1 MSYKTIATVFR
12 SEHIDSEH
20 LKAAID
26 IAEKADGHLDV
37 LALGTDRIQPGA
49 YYAGAA
55 AIAIQSAMTDA
66 ITDSREAEE
75 AAERI
80 LEPSGIRFEVTR
92 AVAQVGGIPQ
102 IVGRRLGLS
111 DLIVLPKPYG
121 EDRTAE
127 DVSILEAALFATR
140 VPVLVLPAGT
150 KSFTQ
155 PSRIVIGWNQSDEA
169 MQAIRSSIPLMTA
182 AKSVDIAIIDPPDHD
197 PDRSDPGGLLAAMLS
212 RHGVRA
218 EISIL
223 AKTMPRVS
231 DVLLRHVRDKGAE
244 LVVMGAY
251 GHSRFLEEILGG
263 ATRNMLAEA
272 DVPVIM
278 AH

>member
-12 SEHIDSEH
+12 SEHIDSDH
-20 LKAAID
+20 LQVAID
-26 IAEKADGHLDV
+26 ITDKMDGHLDV

-55 AIAIQSAMTDA
+55 AIAIKNAMDDA
-66 ITDSREAEE
+66 VEEARKAEE

-80 LEPSGIRFEVTR
+80 LEPSGVRFEITR
-92 AVAQVGGIPQ
+92 AVAQIGGIPQ

-111 DLIVLPKPYG
+111 DLVVLPKPYG
-121 EDRTAE
+121 EDRNSE
-127 DVSILEAALFATR
+127 DVAILEAALFATR
-140 VPVLVLPAGT
+140 VPVLVMPPNVKT
-150 KSFTQ
+150 FKS
-155 PSRIVIGWNQSDEA
+155 PSEIVIAWNQSDEA
-169 MQAIRSSIPLMTA
+169 MQAIRSAMPLLMA
-182 AKSVDIAIIDPPDHD
+182 ADKVDIVIIDPPDHD
-197 PDRSDPGGLLAAMLS
+197 PDRSDPGGLLAALLS

-223 AKTMPRVS
+223 ARTMPRVS
-231 DVLLRHVRDKGAE
+231 DVLLRHVRDKSAD

-272 DVPVIM
+272 QVPVIM

>member
-12 SEHIDSEH
+12 SEHIDSDH
-20 LKAAID
+20 LRYAID
-26 IAEKADGHLDV
+26 LTDKMDGHLDV

-55 AIAIQSAMTDA
+55 AIAVTNAMEEA
-66 ITDSREAEE
+66 VEEARRAEE
-75 AAERI
+75 AVERV
-80 LEPSGIRFEVTR
+80 LEPSGIKYEVTR
-92 AVAQVGGIPQ
+92 AVAQIGGIPQ

-111 DLIVLPKPYG
+111 DLVILPKPYG
-121 EDRTAE
+121 EDRTSE
-127 DVSILEAALFATR
+127 DVAILEAALFSTR
-140 VPVLVLPAGT
+140 VPILVLPAGL
-150 KSFTQ
+150 KSFST
-155 PSRIVIGWNQSDEA
+155 PTRIVIAWNQSDEA
-169 MQAIRSSIPLMTA
+169 MQAIRSAMPMLLA
-182 AKSVDIAIIDPPDHD
+182 ADAVDIAIIDPPEHD

-223 AKTMPRVS
+223 ARTLPRVS
-231 DVLLRHVRDKGAE
+231 DVLCRHVRDRSADM
-244 LVVMGAY
+244 VVMGAY

-263 ATRNMLAEA
+263 ATRNMLAESQ
-272 DVPVIM
+272 VPVIM

>member
-12 SEHIDSEH
+12 SEHIDSDH
-20 LKAAID
+20 LKVAID
-26 IAEKADGHLDV
+26 ITDKMEGHLDV

-55 AIAIQSAMTDA
+55 AIAVKNAMEDA
-66 ITDSREAEE
+66 VEEARKAEE
-75 AAERI
+75 AAERL
-80 LEPSGIRFEVTR
+80 LETSGIRFEITR
-92 AVAQVGGIPQ
+92 AVAQIGGIPQ

-111 DLIVLPKPYG
+111 DLVVLPKPYG
-121 EDRTAE
+121 EDRTSE
-127 DVSILEAALFATR
+127 DVAILEAALFATR
-140 VPVLVLPAGT
+140 VPVVVMPPGVDT
-150 KSFTQ
+150 FKS
-155 PSRIVIGWNQSDEA
+155 PSRIVIAWNQSDEA
-169 MQAIRSSIPLMTA
+169 MQAIRSSMPLLKA
-182 AKSVDIAIIDPPDHD
+182 AEVVDIAIIDPPDHD
-197 PDRSDPGGLLAAMLS
+197 PDRSDPGGLLAALLS
-212 RHGVRA
+212 RQGVRA

-223 AKTMPRVS
+223 ARTMPRVS
-231 DVLLRHVRDKGAE
+231 DVLLRHVRDKSAD

-272 DVPVIM
+272 TVPVIM

>member
-12 SEHIDSEH
+12 SEHIDTDH
-20 LKAAID
+20 LKFAAD
-26 IAEKADGHLDV
+26 MTEKMDGHLDV

-55 AIAIQSAMTDA
+55 AIAVRNAM
-66 ITDSREAEE
+66 EE
-75 AAERI
+75 AVQEAHRAEDAADRI

-102 IVGRRLGLS
+102 IVGRRLGVS
-111 DLIVLPKPYG
+111 DLVILPKPYG
-121 EDRTAE
+121 EDRNAE
-127 DVSILEAALFATR
+127 DVAILEAALFATR
-140 VPVLVLPAGT
+140 VPVLVLPPELT
-150 KSFTQ
+150 SYEV
-155 PSRIVIGWNQSDEA
+155 PSRIVVAWNQSDEA
-169 MQAIRSSIPLMTA
+169 MQAIRSAMPFLMA
-182 AKSVDIAIIDPPDHD
+182 ADSVDIAIIDPPEHD
-197 PDRSDPGGLLAAMLS
+197 PDRSDPGGLLAGMLS

-223 AKTMPRVS
+223 ARTLPRVS
-231 DVLLRHVRDKGAE
+231 DVLCRHVQDRSAGM
-244 LVVMGAY
+244 VVMGAY

-263 ATRNMLAEA
+263 ATRNMLAESE
-272 DVPVIM
+272 VPVLM

>member
-12 SEHIDSEH
+12 SEHIDSDH
-20 LKAAID
+20 LAMAID
-26 IAEKADGHLDV
+26 IAKKMHGHLDV

-49 YYAGAA
+49 YYAGSA
-55 AIAIQSAMTDA
+55 AIAVRNAMGEA
-66 ITDSREAEE
+66 IEEATEAEK

-80 LEPSGIRFEVTR
+80 LESAGVRFEVTR
-92 AVAQVGGIPQ
+92 AVAQIGGISH

-111 DLIVLPKPYG
+111 DLVVLPKPYG
-121 EDRTAE
+121 EDRNSE
-127 DVSILEAALFATR
+127 DVAILEAALFATR
-140 VPVLVLPAGT
+140 VPVLVVPEGLRT
-150 KSFTQ
+150 YSK
-155 PSRIVIGWNQSDEA
+155 PSNVVVAWNQSDEA
-169 MQAIRSSIPLMTA
+169 MQAIRSAMPILEQA
-182 AKSVDIAIIDPPDHD
+182 DNVDIAIIDPPEHD
-197 PDRSDPGGLLAAMLS
+197 PDRSDPGGLLAGMLS

-223 AKTMPRVS
+223 ARTMPRVS
-231 DVLLRHVRDKGAE
+231 DVLCRHVRDKSAD

-263 ATRNMLAEA
+263 ATRNMLAESE
-272 DVPVIM
+272 VPVIM